1 MKLYIKA
8 IPLELGVGPLGNQIL
23 PEDDPVVSTKRGLPP
38 LSREGLSEG
47 ARTLSI
53 CACGGWVIARLTLGG
68 LLPCSPFTI
77 MRGTA

>member
-1 MKLYIKA
+1 MGLPA

-38 LSREGLSEG
+38 LSLEGLSEG

-53 CACGGWVIARLTLGG
+53 CTCGG
-68 LLPCSPFTI
+68 
-77 MRGTA
+77 